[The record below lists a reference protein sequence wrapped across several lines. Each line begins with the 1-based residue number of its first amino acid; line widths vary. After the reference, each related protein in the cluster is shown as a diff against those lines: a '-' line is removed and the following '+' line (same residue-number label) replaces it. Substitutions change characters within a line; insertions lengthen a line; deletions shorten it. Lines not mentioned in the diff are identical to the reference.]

1 LKEPTMAQLDVY
13 NLSREKVGTID
24 LDDTVFGVEVRE
36 HLYYEV
42 VRMQQATKRQ
52 GSACTKT
59 RAEVAYSTAK
69 LFKQKGTG
77 RARRGSR
84 KAATLR
90 GGGTVFGPR
99 PRDYSYRV
107 PRSMR
112 KAALRSALSG
122 RMMESKVVVV
132 EDFELAEIKTK
143 GLLAVLNR
151 FELNNALI
159 VDDRANENLKKSAK
173 NLKKFKFL
181 ATEGLNVYDLLK
193 FDVLV
198 VTKSSVAQ
206 IEGALKK

>member
-1 LKEPTMAQLDVY
+1 MAQLDVY
-13 NLSREKVGTID
+13 NLSKEKVGTID
-24 LDDTVFGVEVRE
+24 LDDQVFGVEVRE

-42 VRMQQATKRQ
+42 VRMQQASKRQ

-107 PRSMR
+107 PRTMR

-122 RMMESKVVVV
+122 RLQEAQIFVV
-132 EDFELAEIKTK
+132 EDFQLEEIKTK

-151 FELNNALI
+151 FELNNALL
-159 VDDRANENLKKSAK
+159 VDDSSNINLKKSAK
-173 NLKKFKFL
+173 NLKKFKFI

-193 FDVLV
+193 FDALV
-198 VTKSSVAQ
+198 VTRSSVEK

>member
-13 NLSREKVGTID
+13 NLSKEKVGTID
-24 LDDTVFGVEVRE
+24 LDDQVFGVEVRE
-36 HLYYEV
+36 HLYYEI

-107 PRSMR
+107 PRTMR

-122 RMMESKVVVV
+122 RLQEAQIFVV
-132 EDFELAEIKTK
+132 EDFQLEEIKTK

-151 FELNNALI
+151 SELNNALL
-159 VDDRANENLKKSAK
+159 VDDSSNVNLKKSAR
-173 NLKKFKFL
+173 NLKKFKFI

-193 FDVLV
+193 FDALV
-198 VTKSSVAQ
+198 VTRSSVEK

>member
-1 LKEPTMAQLDVY
+1 MAQLDVY
-13 NLSREKVGTID
+13 NLSKEKVGTID
-24 LDDTVFGVEVRE
+24 LDDQVFGVEVRE
-36 HLYYEV
+36 HLYYEI

-107 PRSMR
+107 PRTMR

-122 RMMESKVVVV
+122 RLQEAQIFVV
-132 EDFELAEIKTK
+132 EDFQLEEIKTK

-151 FELNNALI
+151 FELNNALL
-159 VDDRANENLKKSAK
+159 VDDSSNVNLKKSAR
-173 NLKKFKFL
+173 NLKKFKFI

-193 FDVLV
+193 FDALV
-198 VTKSSVAQ
+198 VTRSSVEK

>member
-1 LKEPTMAQLDVY
+1 MAQLDVY
-13 NLSREKVGTID
+13 NLSREKVGTINV
-24 LDDTVFGVEVRE
+24 DDSVFGVEVRE

-42 VRMQQATKRQ
+42 VRMQQASKRQ

-122 RMMESKVVVV
+122 RMQESRVVVV

-151 FELNNALI
+151 FELSNALI
-159 VDDRANENLKKSAK
+159 VDDRSNENLKKSAK

>member
-1 LKEPTMAQLDVY
+1 MAQLDIY
-13 NLSREKVGTID
+13 NLSRDKVGTID
-24 LDDTVFGVEVRE
+24 LDDSVFGVEVRE

-42 VRMQQATKRQ
+42 VRMQQANKRQ

-107 PRSMR
+107 PRTMR

-122 RMMESKVVVV
+122 RLAESKVFVV

-151 FELNNALI
+151 FELTNALI
-159 VDDRANENLKKSAK
+159 VDESQNENLKKSVK

-181 ATEGLNVYDLLK
+181 ATEGLNVYDVLK
-193 FDVLV
+193 FDTII
-198 VTKSSVAQ
+198 VTKASIAK

>member
-1 LKEPTMAQLDVY
+1 
-13 NLSREKVGTID
+13 
-24 LDDTVFGVEVRE
+24 
-36 HLYYEV
+36 
-42 VRMQQATKRQ
+42 
-52 GSACTKT
+52 
-59 RAEVAYSTAK
+59 
-69 LFKQKGTG
+69 
-77 RARRGSR
+77 
-84 KAATLR
+84 
-90 GGGTVFGPR
+90 
-99 PRDYSYRV
+99 
-107 PRSMR
+107 MR

>member
-1 LKEPTMAQLDVY
+1 MAQLDIY

>member
-1 LKEPTMAQLDVY
+1 MAQLDVY

-107 PRSMR
+107 PKSMR

>member
-1 LKEPTMAQLDVY
+1 MAQLDVY

>member
-1 LKEPTMAQLDVY
+1 MAQLDVY

-24 LDDTVFGVEVRE
+24 VDDSVFGVEVRE

-42 VRMQQATKRQ
+42 VRMQQASKRQ

-122 RMMESKVVVV
+122 RMQESKVVVV

-151 FELNNALI
+151 FELSNALI
-159 VDDRANENLKKSAK
+159 VDDRTNENLKKSAK

-181 ATEGLNVYDLLK
+181 STEGLNVYDLLK